1 MGLKME
7 SILFEL
13 LWLLVALCAVAGL
26 CLWLPG
32 RAFGKKTKI
41 QEVWEQEQKVRDM
54 ARCAAIEEGLK
65 DWLTTLRLP
74 ALEEQT
80 RLEAAARQLRIVL
93 VEKLMRGPLVR

>member
-1 MGLKME
+1 MSAIFLE
-7 SILFEL
+7 I
-13 LWLLVALCAVAGL
+13 LWLLVAFYAVAAL
-26 CLWLPG
+26 FLWLPG

-41 QEVWEQEQKVRDM
+41 QEAWEQEQKVRDM
-54 ARCAAIEEGLK
+54 ARCAAVEEGLK

-93 VEKLMRGPLVR
+93 VETLMRGPRVR